1 MSDLER
7 PKREESK
14 RGGGNGYLYLALG
27 VGFVVAAIMVIAT
40 AGVPAAGVGF
50 VIPAAIFLGLAL
62 KDFQKQRHVL
72 PQPANKERELFQ
84 RSRPTAAA

>member
-7 PKREESK
+7 RKREESK
-14 RGGGNGYLYLALG
+14 RGGGNGYLYLTFG

-40 AGVPAAGVGF
+40 AGVLAAGVGF

-62 KDFQKQRHVL
+62 NDFQKQRHAL
-72 PQPANKERELFQ
+72 PSPPTRSGSYFQ